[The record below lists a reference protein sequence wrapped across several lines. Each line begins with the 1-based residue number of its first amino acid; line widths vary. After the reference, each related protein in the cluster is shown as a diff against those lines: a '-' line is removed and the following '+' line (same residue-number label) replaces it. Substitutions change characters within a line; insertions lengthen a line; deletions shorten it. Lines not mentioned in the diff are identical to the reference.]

1 MLESEILFVEDISR
15 LFSIS
20 QNTIQR
26 KKWRKQTGMPL
37 HKIGK
42 KLCGFK
48 REIEE
53 WAKSK

>member
-1 MLESEILFVEDISR
+1 MEDQEVLFVEDISR
-15 LFSIS
+15 LFHIS

-26 KKWRKQTGMPL
+26 KRWREESGIPL
-37 HKIGK
+37 HRIGK

-48 REIEE
+48 NEIDR